1 MGRSPTAKIPQ
12 ARLKP
17 SSRTHKALLSGVEAG
32 GNAMTNFGVNSV
44 RSRLIMLEFAGVDM
58 NVRTGTGTQ
67 LESAGAIHSGA
78 LEQTVQWRLLTRVA
92 FRFAF
97 SFFLLYN
104 VSTFIDL
111 FPFTDAM
118 AEKYEQVWQRLV
130 PWIGGHVLHLAHTVT
145 IFSNGSGDTTYDYV
159 KLFPQIAIAV
169 FATLAWSILDRRRPN
184 YRVLHQWFVL
194 LMRIALGATMVSYG
208 AVKVFK
214 SQFPDPSLARLMQRY
229 GDSSPMGLLWTF
241 MGASK
246 TYTVFAG
253 GVEVLGGLLLFIP
266 RLTTLGAL
274 VSMGALA
281 NIFMLN
287 MSYDVPVKL
296 YSFHL
301 LLMAAALAGPDL
313 HRLADF
319 FLFHRSVQLPL
330 YSPMLRRKWARWTL
344 RGAQVLL
351 IGYYSVISFVHAYQA
366 FTGYNIKPPLYG
378 LWSVEEFSIDHQVVP
393 VSAMDPARWYRFI
406 IDNPF
411 EISLQSID
419 GARDRF
425 RSKIDMAG
433 KKITL
438 TKRDN
443 PVQASVFSFTQQQN
457 DAMSLEGSM
466 DGKQINV
473 NLHRVQEPA
482 FLLNTRGFH
491 WINEY
496 PYN

>member
-1 MGRSPTAKIPQ
+1 
-12 ARLKP
+12 
-17 SSRTHKALLSGVEAG
+17 
-32 GNAMTNFGVNSV
+32 MTNFGVNSV
-44 RSRLIMLEFAGVDM
+44 LFRLIMLEFAGVHM
-58 NVRTGTGTQ
+58 NMRTGTRTQ
-67 LESAGAIHSGA
+67 LESAGAISSDA
-78 LEQTVQWRLLTRVA
+78 TEQTVQWGLLTRIA

-97 SFFLLYN
+97 SYFLLYN

-130 PWIGGHVLHLAHTVT
+130 PWIGSHVLHLPHPVA

-159 KLFPQIAIAV
+159 KLFPQMAIAV
-169 FATLAWSILDRRRPN
+169 IATLAWSILDRRRPN

-281 NIFMLN
+281 NIFILN

-301 LLMAAALAGPDL
+301 LLMAFVLAAPDL
-313 HRLADF
+313 RRLADF
-319 FLFHRSVQLPL
+319 FLFHRRAQLPL
-330 YSPMLRRKWARWTL
+330 YSPTLQRKWARWML
-344 RGAQVLL
+344 KGAQVLL
-351 IGYYSVISFVHAYQA
+351 IGYYSVISFVHAHQA
-366 FTGYNIKPPLYG
+366 FTSYNVKPPLYG
-378 LWSVEEFSIDHQVVP
+378 LWTVEEFSIDHQVVP
-393 VSAMDPARWYRFI
+393 IGAMNPARWYRLI

-411 EISLQSID
+411 ELSLQSID
-419 GARDRF
+419 GARDRY
-425 RSKIDMAG
+425 RSKIDMAA

-443 PVQASVFSFTQQQN
+443 PAQASAFTFTQQQN
-457 DAMSLEGSM
+457 DTMALEGTM

-473 NLHRVQEPA
+473 NLHRIQEPA
-482 FLLNTRGFH
+482 FLLKTRGFH

-496 PYN
+496 PYNH

>member
-1 MGRSPTAKIPQ
+1 MWKQEIVP
-12 ARLKP
+12 
-17 SSRTHKALLSGVEAG
+17 
-32 GNAMTNFGVNSV
+32 TNFRVNSV
-44 RSRLIMLEFAGVDM
+44 LSRLIMLEFAGVDM
-58 NVRTGTGTQ
+58 NMRTGTGTQ
-67 LESAGAIHSGA
+67 VESAAAISSGA

-97 SFFLLYN
+97 SYFLLYN

-118 AEKYEQVWQRLV
+118 GEKYEQVWQRLV
-130 PWIGGHVLHLAHTVT
+130 PWIGSHVLHLAHPVA

-281 NIFMLN
+281 NIFILN

-301 LLMAAALAGPDL
+301 LLMAVILAAPDL
-313 HRLADF
+313 RRLADF
-319 FLFHRSVQLPL
+319 FLFHRQAQLPVC
-330 YSPMLRRKWARWTL
+330 SPSFRRKWANW
-344 RGAQVLL
+344 ALL
-351 IGYYSVISFVHAYQA
+351 GIQMLVIGYSSIISFVHARQA
-366 FTGYNIKPPLYG
+366 FTTDNARPALYG
-378 LWSVEEFSIDHQVVP
+378 IWSVDEFSLNGQLMAADTTNV
-393 VSAMDPARWYRFI
+393 DRWHRLIVDSFT
-406 IDNPF
+406 
-411 EISLQSID
+411 ISIQSND
-419 GARDRF
+419 GAIDRYS
-425 RSKIDMAG
+425 SKIDLPG
-433 KKITL
+433 KKLVL
-438 TKRDN
+438 TKRDDPGHPVTFNFSN
-443 PVQASVFSFTQQQN
+443 PQTDRMLMEGAVGNRHLSV
-457 DAMSLEGSM
+457 
-466 DGKQINV
+466 K
-473 NLHRVQEPA
+473 LHRITAPA

-496 PYN
+496 PYNH

>member
-1 MGRSPTAKIPQ
+1 M
-12 ARLKP
+12 
-17 SSRTHKALLSGVEAG
+17 
-32 GNAMTNFGVNSV
+32 
-44 RSRLIMLEFAGVDM
+44 DM
-58 NVRTGTGTQ
+58 STGTGAQ
-67 LESAGAIHSGA
+67 IESADAISSRAG
-78 LEQTVQWRLLTRVA
+78 EQTVAWRFFTRIA
-92 FRFAF
+92 FRFVF
-97 SFFLLYN
+97 SYLILYN
-104 VSTFIDL
+104 ISTFIDL
-111 FPFTDAM
+111 FPFTDTI
-118 AEKYEQVWQRLV
+118 AEKYEQLWQRLV
-130 PWIGGHVLHLAHTVT
+130 PWIGSHVLHLARPIT

-159 KLFPQIAIAV
+159 KLIPMLVMAV
-169 FATLAWSILDRRRPN
+169 VATLSWSLMDRRRTN
-184 YRVLHQWFVL
+184 YRVLHLWFML
-194 LMRIALGATMVSYG
+194 LMRIALGITMVSYG
-208 AVKVFK
+208 AVKVIK
-214 SQFPDPSLARLMQRY
+214 SQFPDPSLARLMQTY

-253 GVEVLGGLLLFIP
+253 GVEVLGGFLLFIP

-301 LLMAAALAGPDL
+301 LLMAVILAAPDL
-313 HRLADF
+313 RRLADF

-366 FTGYNIKPPLYG
+366 FTSYNIKPPLYG

-393 VSAMDPARWYRFI
+393 ISAMDPARWYRFI

-457 DAMSLEGSM
+457 DAMSLEGTM

-496 PYN
+496 PYNH